1 MKSNNIFKFVFI
13 ILILVFLFLIVASQS
28 GYYEYELSRKT
39 KLTDEAIDKFEND
52 VKEGKNID
60 NLELDEL
67 ITDFTV
73 GPDGMIYG
81 YNPFSEE
88 YLFMFCKSS
97 E

>member
-1 MKSNNIFKFVFI
+1 
-13 ILILVFLFLIVASQS
+13 
-28 GYYEYELSRKT
+28 LSSARSHVEIYS
-39 KLTDEAIDKFEND
+39 L
-52 VKEGKNID
+52 KEGKNID

-73 GPDGMIYG
+73 GPNGMIYG

>member
-1 MKSNNIFKFVFI
+1 MKYGVDGM
-13 ILILVFLFLIVASQS
+13 V
-28 GYYEYELSRKT
+28 T
-39 KLTDEAIDKFEND
+39 
-52 VKEGKNID
+52 
-60 NLELDEL
+60 LDEL

>member
-1 MKSNNIFKFVFI
+1 MEIYS
-13 ILILVFLFLIVASQS
+13 L
-28 GYYEYELSRKT
+28 
-39 KLTDEAIDKFEND
+39 
-52 VKEGKNID
+52 KEGKNID

-81 YNPFSEE
+81 YNPFSQE
-88 YLFMFCKSS
+88 YLFMFYKSS

>member
-1 MKSNNIFKFVFI
+1 MIHLKSNNIFKFVFI

-60 NLELDEL
+60 INNYSVIFPIPNKDIECILKRL
-67 ITDFTV
+67 
-73 GPDGMIYG
+73 
-81 YNPFSEE
+81 
-88 YLFMFCKSS
+88 
-97 E
+97 

>member
-60 NLELDEL
+60 INNYVSIRVKDRDNLES
-67 ITDFTV
+67 
-73 GPDGMIYG
+73 
-81 YNPFSEE
+81 N
-88 YLFMFCKSS
+88 K
-97 E
+97 

>member
-1 MKSNNIFKFVFI
+1 MTRRISFSSNFPPFKLVAVTVKMKISVERED
-13 ILILVFLFLIVASQS
+13 
-28 GYYEYELSRKT
+28 GEKT
-39 KLTDEAIDKFEND
+39 
-52 VKEGKNID
+52 D